1 MSSDTKVSCSE
12 SVEITPFDQRK
23 KYDYPMRYGM
33 EWDFQYVG
41 PVMEWDFQYI
51 VAVIAVAVI
60 LYFIGGKLLKI
71 LGVLIAAA
79 IIAAFLVG

>member
-1 MSSDTKVSCSE
+1 
-12 SVEITPFDQRK
+12 
-23 KYDYPMRYGM
+23 M
-33 EWDFQYVG
+33 EWDFQYIG

-51 VAVIAVAVI
+51 VAVIAVVVI

>member
-1 MSSDTKVSCSE
+1 
-12 SVEITPFDQRK
+12 
-23 KYDYPMRYGM
+23 MRYGM
-33 EWDFQYVG
+33 EWDFQYIG

-51 VAVIAVAVI
+51 VAVISVAVI